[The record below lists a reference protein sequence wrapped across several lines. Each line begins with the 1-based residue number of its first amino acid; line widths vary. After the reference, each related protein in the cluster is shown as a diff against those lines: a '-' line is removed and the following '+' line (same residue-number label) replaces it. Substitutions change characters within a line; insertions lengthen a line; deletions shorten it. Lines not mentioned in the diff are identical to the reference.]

1 MQPDYELGDILFLVH
16 GNKIIKCVVEEI
28 LYTKNKERTT
38 KKYNVR
44 PYGIEKLVPIPE
56 QNLYRTLD
64 EAKSVV
70 LDATTKAYKE
80 TVEGLEQLKEDY
92 FDMLETNL
100 INKEKENVG

>member
-1 MQPDYELGDILFLVH
+1 MNPKYDLGEILFLVH
-16 GNKIIKCVVEEI
+16 GNKIIKCIVEEI
-28 LYTKNKERTT
+28 LYTKNKEKITS
-38 KKYNVR
+38 KYNVR

-64 EAKSVV
+64 EAKSIV
-70 LDATTKAYKE
+70 LDVTTKAYIE